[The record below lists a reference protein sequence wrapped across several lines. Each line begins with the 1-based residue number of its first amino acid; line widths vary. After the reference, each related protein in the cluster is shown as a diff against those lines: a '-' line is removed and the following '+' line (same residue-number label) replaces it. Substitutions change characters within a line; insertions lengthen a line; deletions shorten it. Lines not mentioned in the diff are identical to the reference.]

1 MINSPLRLTRT
12 GAPLLAVALA
22 AGLVTVASPAPAQA
36 AGAVVIKKGGS
47 CTLFNGSKVVVG
59 TGQGRAVVTPSGNGV
74 WKCRA
79 KVAPAPSGKAITFTG
94 AKTGFTCTSPAGTT
108 TNWRQTISASG
119 RTTLICHVR

>member
-1 MINSPLRLTRT
+1 MTISPLRLKST
-12 GAPLLAVALA
+12 GAPLLAVVLA
-22 AGLVTVASPAPAQA
+22 AGLVTVAAPAPAQA

-47 CTLFNGSKVVVG
+47 CSLFNGSGAVVG

-79 KVAPAPSGKAITFTG
+79 KVAAAPSGRAVTFTG
-94 AKTGFTCTSPAGTT
+94 AKTGTSCVSPAGTT
-108 TNWRQTISASG
+108 KKWRQTISASG